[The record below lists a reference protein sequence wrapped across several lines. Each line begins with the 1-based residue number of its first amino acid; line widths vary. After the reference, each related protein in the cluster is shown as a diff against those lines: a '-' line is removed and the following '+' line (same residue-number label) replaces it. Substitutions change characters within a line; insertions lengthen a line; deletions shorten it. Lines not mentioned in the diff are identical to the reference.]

1 MQLRQRSQ
9 LHLRSDPWPGNS
21 VCCRVAKKETN
32 KQTNKKNTSLFTNS
46 DSYMVSLCS
55 LEEFPVHNVRGN
67 KEGIT
72 KPKWVL
78 MTVQTTL
85 ASSGIFKIIQNDA
98 DVETDLD

>member
-1 MQLRQRSQ
+1 
-9 LHLRSDPWPGNS
+9 
-21 VCCRVAKKETN
+21 
-32 KQTNKKNTSLFTNS
+32 
-46 DSYMVSLCS
+46 MVSLCS